1 MEELV
6 RILSG
11 NKKQLSNSRAAE
23 FCALNSRLSAP
34 LQPLTKMKRGEGK

>member
-11 NKKQLSNSRAAE
+11 NKEQLSNSRAAE
-23 FCALNSRLSAP
+23 FARLRNG
-34 LQPLTKMKRGEGK
+34 LFVLG